1 MNNNNTKQP
10 QVNQPL
16 RRGGRMGGMFSGAKE
31 KPKDLWTSVK
41 RLIKYISYNK
51 KI

>member
-31 KPKDLWTSVK
+31 KPNDYSK
-41 RLIKYISYNK
+41 RKYNFIKR
-51 KI
+51 